1 MRRSLLTC
9 TVSILLVLPI
19 FALAATDP
27 CTQGTTGQGN
37 FVPLA
42 CYKGTPLADVYSA
55 TGEQNTLAL
64 YINRLFA
71 IALSAGAI
79 IAVVRLM
86 FAGFLYMG
94 SDFWDKKN
102 KAKEIIQ
109 DVVLGILLL
118 LGTYLIL
125 AQINPEILN
134 LNILKSFGGGSGVPS
149 LRSDVS
155 PDT

>member
-1 MRRSLLTC
+1 MMTRSFLLSFFLMIIVAMPL
-9 TVSILLVLPI
+9 VSY
-19 FALAATDP
+19 AADP
-27 CTQGTTGQGN
+27 CAQDAIARGK

-55 TGEQNTLAL
+55 TGEPNTLAL
-64 YINRLFA
+64 YINRLFT

-102 KAKEIIQ
+102 QAKEIIQ
-109 DVVLGILLL
+109 DVVLGLLLL

-134 LNILKSFGGGSGVPS
+134 LNILKSFSS
-149 LRSDVS
+149 S
-155 PDT
+155 P

>member
-1 MRRSLLTC
+1 MMTRSFLLSFFLMIIVAMPL
-9 TVSILLVLPI
+9 VSY
-19 FALAATDP
+19 AADP
-27 CTQGTTGQGN
+27 CAQDAIARGK

-42 CYKGTPLADVYSA
+42 CYKGTPLSDVYSA
-55 TGEQNTLAL
+55 NTKQENALPL
-64 YINRLFA
+64 YINRLFT

-102 KAKEIIQ
+102 QAKEIIQ
-109 DVVLGILLL
+109 DVVLGLLLL

-134 LNILKSFGGGSGVPS
+134 LNILKSFSS
-149 LRSDVS
+149 S
-155 PDT
+155 P